1 MPRGSDN
8 ETLILEAAR
17 GLFLEH
23 GYGETSMDAVARAA
37 GVSKATVYARFRSK
51 DQLFV
56 AVVAHQGRDQ
66 TVFLSTADEIGVDAL
81 RAFGRQ
87 AANLLLS
94 DEVVAIYRMVAAEAR
109 RAPDIGP
116 LFWAS
121 GPEHLLAG
129 LAAFLGHA
137 MRAGQLRTAP
147 PQLAAGQF
155 LAIIVGDLQLRMFV
169 GNASN
174 VTTAERRKIIESGI
188 DAFLRAYAP

>member
-8 ETLILEAAR
+8 ETLILDAAR

-23 GYGETSMDAVARAA
+23 GYAETSMDAVARAA
-37 GVSKATVYARFRSK
+37 GVSKATVYALFRSK

-56 AVVAHQGRDQ
+56 AVVVHQGRDQ
-66 TVFLSTADEIGVDAL
+66 TLFLSTVDGVGVNDAL

-109 RAPDIGP
+109 RAPEIGP

-121 GPEHLLAG
+121 GPQHLIGELAV
-129 LAAFLGHA
+129 FLQNAMHSGH
-137 MRAGQLRTAP
+137 LRSAP
-147 PQLAAGQF
+147 AHVAAGQF
-155 LAIIVGDLQLRMFV
+155 LAIIVGDLQLRRFV
-169 GNASN
+169 GTASSSD
-174 VTTAERRKIIESGI
+174 AERRALIESGI